1 MMDLFEYNRIKQLEK
16 EAPLADRLRPKNL
29 GAYLGQ
35 EHLLGP
41 GKIITRMIKAD
52 RIYSCIFY
60 GPPGVGKTSLAKLI
74 SQKTNMVFEEISAV
88 ASGIND
94 LKKKV
99 QIAKDNLSYE
109 NKKTILFIDEIHRF
123 NKSQQD
129 YLLPFVEDSTLILI
143 GATTENPYFEVNKA
157 LISRMYVFELK
168 SLSDSNLDRLIDMAL
183 NKDPILKRKN
193 IDIGKD
199 ARNTLIKYSNGDCRA
214 LLNALEIAIFSED
227 EKEGKI
233 VIDKS
238 TIENSTQKK
247 IAIYDK
253 DGDRHYDTTSAFI
266 KSMRGSDIDAS
277 IYYLAKMLEAG
288 EDIKFIAR
296 RMMIFAA
303 EDISNADPKAL
314 IMATSCFKA
323 IEAVGM
329 PEARI
334 ILSQVVTYLAAAPK
348 SNSTYLAIDKAL
360 NFVRTNKDEEV
371 SNKLKDS
378 HYKGA
383 KNFVH
388 DKYLYPHDYGGYV
401 KQDYLPDKFIG
412 KKFYEAKKVGF
423 EKEMIERLEKIK
435 RGNNEN

>member
-29 GAYLGQ
+29 EAYLGQ
-35 EHLLGP
+35 DHLLGP

-60 GPPGVGKTSLAKLI
+60 GPPGVGKTSLAKII
-74 SQKTNMVFEEISAV
+74 SQKTNMAFEEISAV

-99 QIAKDNLSYE
+99 QIAKDNLAYE

-168 SLSDSNLDRLIDMAL
+168 SLSDRDLDRLIDMAL

-193 IDIGKD
+193 IDISKD

-277 IYYLAKMLEAG
+277 IYYLAKMLESG

-323 IEAVGM
+323 IDAVGM

-334 ILSQVVTYLAAAPK
+334 ILAQVVTYLAAAPK

-360 NFVRTNKDEEV
+360 DFVRTNKDEEV
-371 SNKLKDS
+371 SNKLKDT
-378 HYKGA
+378 HYQAA

-388 DKYLYPHDYGGYV
+388 DKYLYPHDYNGYV
-401 KQDYLPDKFIG
+401 KQDYLPDEFLAE
-412 KKFYEAKKVGF
+412 KFYEPKKVGF
-423 EKEMIERLEKIK
+423 EKEMMERLEKIK

>member
-1 MMDLFEYNRIKQLEK
+1 MDLFEYNRIKQLEK
-16 EAPLADRLRPKNL
+16 EAPLADRLRPKDL
-29 GAYLGQ
+29 EAYLGQ
-35 EHLLGP
+35 DHLLGP

-74 SQKTNMVFEEISAV
+74 SQKTNMDFEEISAV

-168 SLSDSNLDRLIDMAL
+168 SLSDRDLDRLIDMAL

-193 IDIGKD
+193 IDISKD

-378 HYKGA
+378 HYKA
-383 KNFVH
+383 SKNFVH

-401 KQDYLPDKFIG
+401 KQDYLPDKFLG